1 MNKKEIQK
9 IYQEFRVPKHVIAHM
24 QMVALIAKKLTSKMQ
39 KKGHDVDE
47 KLLENAALLHD
58 VVRCVDFKSIEEKNF
73 TKKPQKKDLICW
85 QKLWKKYHK
94 IGHEKAMAQI
104 LRKKGEHKLANLIAK
119 HGFFSIWKLKTIE
132 EKILYYADKRVDR
145 DKIVSLKKRFSEGK
159 KRNMSPN
166 DDLEFVKKTE
176 EKVFALEREFVQ
188 ISGETIDQF

>member
-1 MNKKEIQK
+1 
-9 IYQEFRVPKHVIAHM
+9 
-24 QMVALIAKKLTSKMQ
+24 
-39 KKGHDVDE
+39 
-47 KLLENAALLHD
+47 
-58 VVRCVDFKSIEEKNF
+58 
-73 TKKPQKKDLICW
+73 
-85 QKLWKKYHK
+85 
-94 IGHEKAMAQI
+94 MAQI